1 MDNKESKKPECP
13 IIFNEELIGK
23 DFVSFEVLGEPFAK
37 QRPRATKKGR
47 FITVYT
53 PRETKLYEAKVL
65 KAYRRIYSHKQLDG
79 DLTVNVDGKFSVP
92 KSISKSKSEKM
103 LSGEIPHTKKPDC
116 DNMAKVCLDALNGEA
131 YPDDSIIN
139 RLNVSKEYS
148 DTAMVRITIIKN
160 NSKPEGEIYNEH

>member
-1 MDNKESKKPECP
+1 MNDNQKQVCCP
-13 IIFNEELIGK
+13 IEFNDALIGK
-23 DFVSFEVLGEPFAK
+23 EFTYFNVDGEPFAK

-65 KAYRRIYSHKQLDG
+65 KAYKKIYGDKQLDG
-79 DLTVNVDGKFSVP
+79 CLTVNVDGKFGIP
-92 KSISKSKSEKM
+92 KSVSKVKAEKM

-116 DNMAKVCLDALNGEA
+116 DNMAKICLDALNGYA
-131 YPDDSIIN
+131 YPDDAIIN

-148 DTAMVRITIIKN
+148 DNAMVSITIIKN
-160 NSKPEGEIYNEH
+160 